1 MQDDNAIFG
10 QFTWNFRP
18 DESDVSFDPDPE
30 NKDHGSSPPRY
41 IAHKCV
47 GNVIRN
53 YLGVTGVDLIDS
65 PVAVLRVHNRG
76 CWDSFKTL
84 QYTQDHGELYFG
96 NCIFNKPADP
106 LTLPLDFNSVIEYL

>member
-1 MQDDNAIFG
+1 LKEVEVKRAREMQDDNAIFG

-76 CWDSFKTL
+76 CWDSLKHCNTRKTTES
-84 QYTQDHGELYFG
+84 YISAIVY
-96 NCIFNKPADP
+96 
-106 LTLPLDFNSVIEYL
+106 LTSLRTH